1 MFKILLLLSIIQHAS
16 SSNITQQAIASRNQI
31 GMTNA
36 KVKLVDCKSLK
47 VTFNI
52 KNDIEQLTGLFSV
65 HHSACPVSS
74 KTRCGYKKVGPFD
87 KDQDQGRKITVQLD
101 SKYISPC
108 KNYSDIKIRAYEND
122 GRIRSRS
129 TDWEA
134 KSLGQ
139 CCDQLTSATTT
150 TTVENTNLISTVS
163 SNTAPPS
170 DMHKSTPSTTV
181 IIVSV
186 VLIILIGAVIV
197 VILFK
202 RRKERKEKQNRE
214 KVIKTEENALYGIYD
229 VGPSCNVVIDENDYY
244 GS

>member
-1 MFKILLLLSIIQHAS
+1 
-16 SSNITQQAIASRNQI
+16 
-31 GMTNA
+31 MTNA
-36 KVKLVDCKSLK
+36 KVELVDCKNLK

-52 KNDIEQLTGLFSV
+52 KNDIDQLTGQFSA

-74 KTRCGYKKVGPFD
+74 KSRCGFTKVGPFD

-108 KNYSDIKIRAYEND
+108 KSYTDIKLRAYEND

-129 TDWEA
+129 IDWEA
-134 KSLGQ
+134 KSLGH
-139 CCDQLTSATTT
+139 CCDQMTTT
-150 TTVENTNLISTVS
+150 PTTTIPQNS
-163 SNTAPPS
+163 STAPSS
-170 DMHKSTPSTTV
+170 DMHKNTSSTTV
-181 IIVSV
+181 IIVPV
-186 VLIILIGAVIV
+186 VVVIFIGAALL

-202 RRKERKEKQNRE
+202 RGKERKEKQNRD

-229 VGPSCNVVIDENDYY
+229 DGPSCNVVTDENDYY

>member
-1 MFKILLLLSIIQHAS
+1 
-16 SSNITQQAIASRNQI
+16 
-31 GMTNA
+31 MTNA
-36 KVKLVDCKSLK
+36 KVELVDCKNLK

-52 KNDIEQLTGLFSV
+52 KNDIDQLTGQFSV

-74 KTRCGYKKVGPFD
+74 KTRCGFTKVGPFD

-108 KNYSDIKIRAYEND
+108 RSYSDIKIRAYEID

-129 TDWEA
+129 IDWEA

-139 CCDQLTSATTT
+139 CCDQLTTTINATTT
-150 TTVENTNLISTVS
+150 PTTTIPV
-163 SNTAPPS
+163 
-170 DMHKSTPSTTV
+170 DKSTPSTTG

-186 VLIILIGAVIV
+186 VLIILIGAALV

-202 RRKERKEKQNRE
+202 RRKERKEKQNRD

-229 VGPSCNVVIDENDYY
+229 DGPLCNVVTDENDYY